1 MSIPNPFRPVCGTLG
16 GVSIEV
22 PTGYV
27 SPDVFWLD
35 ARAQGDGLTTSMIDI
50 VGMRRIALSTGGLY
64 IADGVAR
71 GDIYIDEAP
80 HARNSN
86 YAVELVFACNPG
98 ANWRCTAQADKGT
111 GSSIYPMFGTES
123 WTSVQECGFV
133 GVNNTNMMCVQSI
146 FTTKKIITMCCQGNL
161 IYVAGEIHQVNTY
174 SGRKVAQYLS
184 ANGAIFCALRVHSRN
199 LTTEEMIANDA
210 RDAER
215 WDKTKIMY

>member
-111 GSSIYPMFGTES
+111 GSSIYPMFGTAPWS
-123 WTSVQECGFV
+123 SVQECGFV
-133 GVNNTNMMCVQSI
+133 GVVNTNMISVRSA

-161 IYVAGEIHQVNTY
+161 IYVAGEIQNVNSY
-174 SGRKVAQYLS
+174 SGDKVAQYLS

>member
-98 ANWRCTAQADKGT
+98 ANGVVQRKRTRYWFEHI
-111 GSSIYPMFGTES
+111 SIVRYSALVFSP
-123 WTSVQECGFV
+123 
-133 GVNNTNMMCVQSI
+133 GVRICWCI
-146 FTTKKIITMCCQGNL
+146 
-161 IYVAGEIHQVNTY
+161 
-174 SGRKVAQYLS
+174 
-184 ANGAIFCALRVHSRN
+184 
-199 LTTEEMIANDA
+199 
-210 RDAER
+210 
-215 WDKTKIMY
+215 